1 MIAGSILAYSTASNQ
16 PPSLLSARLARTSGV
31 ALRMGISRHLLLI
44 IVVCTIGS
52 ARAADVPEKSFE
64 LAIVNGSV
72 PAQQRLLKVEKGD
85 ALRVRITSDAP
96 GELHLHGYRESAKLA
111 PGQTTELAFTA
122 YATGRYPFEW
132 HPAGENAGGGSRHR
146 GPPLATLE
154 VRPK

>member
-1 MIAGSILAYSTASNQ
+1 
-16 PPSLLSARLARTSGV
+16 
-31 ALRMGISRHLLLI
+31 
-44 IVVCTIGS
+44 
-52 ARAADVPEKSFE
+52 
-64 LAIVNGSV
+64 V

-85 ALRVRITSDAP
+85 ALRLRITSDAS

-132 HPAGENAGGGSRHR
+132 HPAGENAAGGSRHR